1 MTHADE
7 PAPNQDGATDDRPQG
22 RGDVRSL
29 APVGNKIPRT
39 GHGLLDSQVLDSAW
53 YSGDQPRSSDDLVN
67 NQGSYALLAP
77 GGAGKS
83 TLLEAL
89 KRREP
94 ASQSI
99 DLRMHGTQSLIAAF
113 DQLSSEQSASASS
126 PQVTVFVDAIDEALQ
141 VDPNI
146 GHVLVK
152 LLSRP
157 QMSKLAWRF
166 ACRPASWSRSLADGM
181 RAALP
186 GFEELELLPLGIPDI
201 RAMAADDADA
211 FINGVEQAGLIR
223 LLALPLHASNLLD
236 AWRQSGELPANRSAA
251 MQHAVNRMLSEGSAT
266 RLPGQLDDQRRE
278 LIAERLAAFSL
289 LCGVGSFSLQAAGGF
304 SAGPLAVS
312 AVPTHA
318 EPDLAGASLTV
329 KDIQEVLGTALFT
342 AAGQGA
348 VAFTH
353 QSYTEYLAAAYLR
366 RRRVAGQRLITLL
379 GADVN
384 GLVPGPMIE
393 VLGWLLSKGAP
404 VPDVLIAENA
414 RQLLSTAGLEFA
426 NDQTRRS
433 LVEALLDG
441 AASGVFEGP
450 PRADTSILAHPELA
464 VQLQAAA
471 TNIANPWVGFW
482 ICRIARQCVVHE
494 VADDLL
500 AIALEPSWP
509 AMIRAEAVTAFAA
522 VAPDDRKAELSPLLA
537 LDAAQDPLDEIR
549 AAALRAVLP
558 NALGF
563 DRIRNAIR
571 PRTNSHFIG
580 DYERLLSE
588 LPSLIPSVEV
598 LPTLKDALRR
608 RPEDGDQAFDD
619 LIRGLLHH
627 AWGTRDPSTAEVIG
641 SALAS
646 DRFGRQVGLPW
657 QTDDDPDLRRTI
669 AAAALGAHEHAF
681 MAVLDLGILTPSDLG
696 WLIDWMPT
704 APPQALTSAGM
715 VARNLAWNVA
725 DTASADRIL
734 SLDEDHPAYEDLKS
748 FLGHQDIKSRPPFP
762 SRTANADGD
771 WKAEEILALRTAL
784 EHSRAVA
791 GDWWHVF
798 VALAG
803 RDPSRYLDWD
813 LINRRLWSELSTPE
827 QELLLLNGVEYLNAR
842 TPTVDRWAV
851 QDVLQADDFI
861 PDWAGAALVA
871 TLVMHR
877 PELLADVEDAAWT
890 AWAPAITAMSHYS
903 SEQSWLQ
910 KLRNAVSRS
919 ARDAVDAALRE
930 QIRSMP
936 AVSYAYHPLAD
947 FNDDWLLSIVE
958 QIARATDESA
968 ARRAEALDVL
978 VEHAPDVA
986 VSVAKA
992 AMGEHEVPPTAFAAL
1007 AKLAPEDLFA
1017 SWITQKSLGPL
1028 GHLRDLDPEKLSDD
1042 SVGALTRLVLDE
1054 LPFAQDPDELYDY
1067 VAETPAAAARRTR
1080 SRLLQSM
1087 ASRGMAN
1094 ALIDLA
1100 KGRPVADT
1108 DRIRHLLQQARAYE
1122 AMTNWRPLAP
1132 ITLME
1137 LLDSGDARLIRDSA
1151 GLRTVL
1157 VEQLAHIQNDLRR
1170 GGFRSLWDGEPGDD
1184 NASPKSEDTI
1194 SDWLVEQLKLRLKPH
1209 VVLDREIQVTRRKDA
1224 GIGTRIDIT
1233 ASSGG
1238 AQIARVPVE
1247 AKLVNNRELSTALS
1261 DQLVDK
1267 YMKPTELTDGLYLI
1281 YWVPLELRP
1290 KGWTKKHPDAGG
1302 LANELRA
1309 QAELQLPRRYVDV
1322 FVLDIGPL

>member
-1 MTHADE
+1 M
-7 PAPNQDGATDDRPQG
+7 
-22 RGDVRSL
+22 
-29 APVGNKIPRT
+29 
-39 GHGLLDSQVLDSAW
+39 
-53 YSGDQPRSSDDLVN
+53 
-67 NQGSYALLAP
+67 LLAP

-83 TLLEAL
+83 TLIEAL
-89 KRREP
+89 RRREP

-99 DLRMHGTQSLIAAF
+99 DLRMHNTQSLIAAF
-113 DQLSSEQSASASS
+113 DQLSSDQSASAPA
-126 PQVTVFVDAIDEALQ
+126 PQMTVFIDAIDEALQ

-152 LLSRP
+152 LLSRAE
-157 QMSKLAWRF
+157 MRKLAWRF
-166 ACRPASWSRSLADGM
+166 ACRPASWTRALADGM

-236 AWRQSGELPANRSAA
+236 AWRHSGELPANRSVA

-278 LIAERLAAFSL
+278 LIAERLAALSMF
-289 LCGVGSFSLQAAGGF
+289 CGVGSFSLQHAGGF
-304 SAGPLAVS
+304 SAGHLAVS

-318 EPDLAGASLTV
+318 EPDLAGAPLTV
-329 KDIQEVLGTALFT
+329 TDIQEVLGTALFT

-366 RRRVAGQRLITLL
+366 RRGVAGQRLITLL

-441 AASGVFEGP
+441 AASGLFEGP
-450 PRADTSILAHPELA
+450 PRADTSILSHPELA
-464 VQLQAAA
+464 VQLHAAA
-471 TNIANPWVGFW
+471 SNVANPWVGFW
-482 ICRIARQCVVHE
+482 ICRVARQCVVHE

-500 AIALEPSWP
+500 ALALESSLPP
-509 AMIRAEAVTAFAA
+509 MIRAEAVTAFAA
-522 VAPDDRKAELSPLLA
+522 VAPDDRKAELSPLLELGA
-537 LDAAQDPLDEIR
+537 TQDPFDEIR

-558 NALGF
+558 NALDF

-571 PRTNSHFIG
+571 PRTDSHFIG
-580 DYERLLSE
+580 NYERLLSE
-588 LPSLIPSVEV
+588 LPGLIPSVEV
-598 LPTLKDALRR
+598 LPTLNDALRR
-608 RPEDGDQAFDD
+608 RPEDGDRAFDD
-619 LIRGLLHH
+619 LIRGLLQR
-627 AWGTRDPSTAEVIG
+627 AWDTRDPSTAEAIG

-646 DRFGRQVGLPW
+646 DRFGRQGDLPW

-669 AAAALGAHEHAF
+669 AATALGAHEHAF
-681 MAVLDLGILTPSDLG
+681 MAVQDLGILTPSDLG

-704 APPQALTSAGM
+704 APSEALTCAGV

-725 DTASADRIL
+725 DAEAADRIL
-734 SLDEDHPAYEDLKS
+734 SLDENHPAYDDLKS
-748 FLGHQDIKSRPPFP
+748 FLGHQDISSRPPFP
-762 SRTANADGD
+762 SQTDRADSDSTGEETSALHTAM
-771 WKAEEILALRTAL
+771 
-784 EHSRAVA
+784 EHARAVP
-791 GDWWHVF
+791 GDWWCVS

-803 RDPSRYLDWD
+803 RGDDPNRHLDWD
-813 LINRRLWSELSTPE
+813 LTNRRLWSQLSTDE
-827 QELLLLNGVEYLNAR
+827 QDELLLIGIRYLNAR
-842 TPTVDRWAV
+842 TPTVDRWAG
-851 QDVLQADDFI
+851 QDVFQAEDVI
-861 PDWAGAALVA
+861 PDWAGVALVA

-877 PELLADVEDAAWT
+877 PELLVDVEDTAWT
-890 AWAPAITAMSHYS
+890 AWAPVITAMSHYS
-903 SEQSWLQ
+903 SEQSWLHE
-910 KLRNAVSRS
+910 LRSAVYRS

-947 FNDDWLLSIVE
+947 FNDGRLLSIVE
-958 QIARATDESA
+958 HIARATDESA
-968 ARRAEALDVL
+968 ARRSEALDVL

-986 VSVAKA
+986 VAVAKA
-992 AMGEHEVPPTAFAAL
+992 AMGEREVPPAAFAAL
-1007 AKLAPEDLFA
+1007 ARLAPEDLFA
-1017 SWITQKSLGPL
+1017 SWITQESLGPL
-1028 GHLRDLDPEKLSDD
+1028 EHLRDLDTEKLSDD
-1042 SVGALTRLVLDE
+1042 SVVALTRLVLDE

-1067 VAETPAAAARRTR
+1067 AAETPAAAARRTR
-1080 SRLLQSM
+1080 TRLLQSM

-1094 ALIDLA
+1094 AFIDLA
-1100 KGRPVADT
+1100 KDRPVADT

-1132 ITLME
+1132 VTLME
-1137 LLDSGDARLIRDSA
+1137 LIDSGDARLIRDSA
-1151 GLRTVL
+1151 GLRTLL

-1194 SDWLVEQLKLRLKPH
+1194 SDWLVEQLKLRLRPH

-1238 AQIARVPVE
+1238 PQIARVPME
-1247 AKLVNNRELSTALS
+1247 AKLVNNRELSTALP

-1281 YWVPLELRP
+1281 YWVPIELRP
-1290 KGWTKKHPDAGG
+1290 KGWTKKHPDAGV
-1302 LANELRA
+1302 LADELRV
-1309 QAELQLPRRYVDV
+1309 QAEQQAPSRYVDV
-1322 FVLDIGPL
+1322 VVLDIGPS

>member
-1 MTHADE
+1 M
-7 PAPNQDGATDDRPQG
+7 
-22 RGDVRSL
+22 
-29 APVGNKIPRT
+29 
-39 GHGLLDSQVLDSAW
+39 
-53 YSGDQPRSSDDLVN
+53 
-67 NQGSYALLAP
+67 LLAP

-83 TLLEAL
+83 TLIEAL

-99 DLRMHGTQSLIAAF
+99 DLRMHSTQSLIATF
-113 DQLSSEQSASASS
+113 DQLSSGESASTSS
-126 PQVTVFVDAIDEALQ
+126 PQVTVFIDAIDEALQ

-146 GHVLVK
+146 GHVLVR

-157 QMSKLAWRF
+157 EMSKLAWRF
-166 ACRPASWSRSLADGM
+166 ACRPASWSRALADGM
-181 RAALP
+181 HAALP

-211 FINGVEQAGLIR
+211 FINQVEQAGLNR

-236 AWRQSGELPANRSAA
+236 AWRHSGQLPANRSVA
-251 MQHAVNRMLSEGSAT
+251 MQHAVNRMLSEGSTT
-266 RLPGQLDDQRRE
+266 RLPGQLDDQRCQ
-278 LIAERLAAFSL
+278 LIAERLAAFSMF
-289 LCGVGSFSLQAAGGF
+289 CSVGSFSLQHAGGVTP
-304 SAGPLAVS
+304 GPLAVS

-318 EPDLAGASLTV
+318 EPDLAGAALTV
-329 KDIQEVLGTALFT
+329 PDIQEVLGTSLFA

-348 VAFTH
+348 VAFAH

-366 RRRVAGQRLITLL
+366 RRGVAGQRLITLL

-393 VLGWLLSKGAP
+393 VLGWLLAKGAP
-404 VPDVLIAENA
+404 VPDVLMAENA
-414 RQLLSTAGLEFA
+414 RQLLNTAGLQFA

-433 LVEALLDG
+433 LVQALLNG
-441 AASGVFEGP
+441 AASGLFEGP
-450 PRADTSILAHPELA
+450 PRADTSILSHPELA

-471 TNIANPWVGFW
+471 SNVANPWVAFW
-482 ICRIARQCVVHE
+482 ICRIARQCAVHE

-500 AIALEPSWP
+500 ALALEPSLP

-522 VAPDDRKAELSPLLA
+522 VTADHRKAELAPLLE
-537 LDAAQDPLDEIR
+537 LDTTQDPYDEIR

-558 NALGF
+558 NALDF

-571 PRTNSHFIG
+571 PTTNSHFIG

-588 LPSLIPSVEV
+588 LPGLIPSVEV
-598 LPTLKDALRR
+598 LPTLNDALRR
-608 RPEDGDQAFDD
+608 RPEHGGRAFDD
-619 LIRGLLHH
+619 LIRELLQR
-627 AWGTRDPSTAEVIG
+627 AWDARDPSTAEAIG

-646 DRFGRQVGLPW
+646 DRFGRQAGLPW

-681 MAVLDLGILTPSDLG
+681 MAVLGLGILTPSDLG

-704 APPQALTSAGM
+704 APAEALTCAGV

-725 DTASADRIL
+725 DAASADRIL
-734 SLDEDHPAYEDLKS
+734 SMDEDHPAYEDLKS
-748 FLGHQDIKSRPPFP
+748 FRGHQDIKSRPPFP
-762 SRTANADGD
+762 SQTDSADSES
-771 WKAEEILALRTAL
+771 KAEATSTLRAAL
-784 EHSRAVA
+784 EHVCAVS

-803 RDPSRYLDWD
+803 RDGGPSRYLDWD
-813 LINRRLWSELSTPE
+813 LTNRRLWSELSTQE
-827 QELLLLNGVEYLNAR
+827 QELLLLKGVEYLNAR
-842 TPTVDRWAV
+842 TPAVDRWAG
-851 QDVLQADDFI
+851 QDVLQADNVI

-877 PELLADVEDAAWT
+877 PELLGNVEDTAWT
-890 AWAPAITAMSHYS
+890 AWAPVITAMSHYS

-910 KLRNAVSRS
+910 ELRSAVSQS
-919 ARDAVDAALRE
+919 AQDAVDAAMRE

-947 FNDDWLLSIVE
+947 FNDGRLLSIVE
-958 QIARATDESA
+958 QIARATDEST
-968 ARRAEALDVL
+968 ARRAEALGVL

-986 VSVAKA
+986 VAVAKA
-992 AMGEHEVPPTAFAAL
+992 AMGEHEVPPAAFAAL
-1007 AKLAPEDLFA
+1007 AKLAPQDLFA
-1017 SWITQKSLGPL
+1017 NWITQESLGPL
-1028 GHLRDLDPEKLSDD
+1028 ELLRELDTEKLSND
-1042 SVGALTRLVLDE
+1042 SVVALTRLVLDE
-1054 LPFAQDPDELYDY
+1054 LPFAQDPDELYDFA
-1067 VAETPAAAARRTR
+1067 AETPAAAARRTR
-1080 SRLLQSM
+1080 TRLLQSM

-1108 DRIRHLLQQARAYE
+1108 DRIRQLLQQARAYE

-1132 ITLME
+1132 VTLME

-1157 VEQLAHIQNDLRR
+1157 VEQLAHIQNDLPR

-1224 GIGTRIDIT
+1224 GVGTRIDIT

-1238 AQIARVPVE
+1238 AQIARVPIE
-1247 AKLVNNRELSTALS
+1247 AKLVSNRELSTALPN
-1261 DQLVDK
+1261 QLVDK
-1267 YMKPTELTDGLYLI
+1267 YMKPTELTDGLYMI

-1290 KGWTKKHPDAGG
+1290 KGWTKKHPDAGV
-1302 LANELRA
+1302 LADELRA
-1309 QAELQLPRRYVDV
+1309 QAEQQLPSRYIDV
-1322 FVLDIGPL
+1322 VVLDIGPS